1 MKNRAALADLNCCFI
16 VGAPRCGTSAMSGY
30 LRNHQSVC
38 FSAPKETN
46 FFITARE
53 GAKTETLKAQFLK
66 AFFTTHS
73 GATRI
78 LGEGSVSTLYSAPA
92 LSRAKACFPDA
103 KFIVMV
109 RNPVDLMRS
118 YHARLI
124 YMRQENEQNFETAWD
139 LQDARAAG
147 RNIPRGC
154 YDPRMLQYREV
165 GSLGRYTSELFNLV
179 GRENCLVILYDDFTA
194 DTLATYRTVLD
205 FLGLPYDGRT
215 NFPRKNQHAGFKSAF
230 LQDLYSG
237 TIAGPLG
244 RLIARQPRHL
254 ARLARMTRSLRK
266 NIRHHNRVTM
276 KVPSLDPAL
285 ASRLRDVFS
294 DDVEQLAQLLGRD
307 LRHWLAAPEHEI
319 EAGER
324 ALPES

>member
-1 MKNRAALADLNCCFI
+1 MESQTAVTDLNCFFI
-16 VGAPRCGTSAMSGY
+16 VGAPRCGTSAMAGY
-30 LRNHQSVC
+30 LRNHPSVC

-66 AFFTTHS
+66 AFFTNHS
-73 GATRI
+73 ETTRI

-92 LSRAKACFPDA
+92 LLRAKACFPDA

-118 YHARLI
+118 YHARLV
-124 YMRQENEQNFETAWD
+124 YMRQENELDFETAWN
-139 LQDARAAG
+139 LQGDRAAG
-147 RNIPRGC
+147 RNLPRSC

-165 GSLGRYTSELFNLV
+165 GSLGRYTSELFDLV
-179 GRENCLVILYDDFTA
+179 GRENCLPILFDDFTA
-194 DTLATYRTVLD
+194 DTKATYRMALE

-215 NFPRKNQHAGFKSAF
+215 KFIRKNQHAGFKSAF

-237 TIAGPLG
+237 TFAGPLG
-244 RLIARQPRHL
+244 RVIARQPRHL

-266 NIRHHNRVTM
+266 NIRRHNRVDM
-276 KVPSLDPAL
+276 AVPTLDPVL
-285 ASRLRDVFS
+285 ATRLRDVFS
-294 DDVEQLAQLLGRD
+294 DDVGQLAQLLQRD
-307 LRHWLAAPEHEI
+307 LRHWLVAAPT
-319 EAGER
+319 R
-324 ALPES
+324 